1 MIHKKIKES
10 KNALVFCDNC
20 QQKSPTI
27 VLCYIMRYGM
37 INYENSLGI
46 LRTKCPDV
54 FKPNMEYEKT
64 IKKFMN
70 DLFNK

>member
-1 MIHKKIKES
+1 MIHNKIKDN

-20 QQKSPTI
+20 SQKSPTI

-37 INYENSLGI
+37 INYENSLEI

-54 FKPNMEYEKT
+54 FKPYIEYEKT
-64 IKKFMN
+64 IKN
-70 DLFNK
+70 L